1 MDDKL
6 NSKQWAYHKRGR
18 KKINKNVKTCNIT
31 LQLSANYISFNRR
44 SNELN
49 TIQYVGYRT
58 TKNNIKQIP
67 KKTKPIHAVHHNKH
81 YIIECEYAY
90 MRNIYYIYST
100 KSYAHGTK
108 QNNRAKRK
116 IENIIEV
123 KHYMKYIQEKQQ
135 IIHDSYINDVTEI
148 NTKQNDYDKN
158 ITYFEYKKQKKKP
171 ILMKSKIQNE
181 LDQIF
186 WVKRHPQF
194 AEGIETNLSPFK
206 CELLIFGYNKFK
218 HNNLYMPDV
227 ISNLIMH
234 FYYLGGIC
242 NMRYKYA
249 PNGLMQYNKDKI
261 IFTQQHSSSID
272 NILISNK
279 GLEMNKKYVFRVKI
293 INSSRRNDGI
303 GIIKSPELIIDY
315 MNPKNG
321 AWWTETKFARS
332 YREFRGY
339 SEGDLVEIYIQL
351 NSNLPSIFII
361 DKNGKY
367 VETKKFDVD
376 NKSTYYPYIAWS
388 NRFRDEYTDIESFE
402 YRDWLVK
409 QKVSF
414 ELLY

>member
-81 YIIECEYAY
+81 
-90 MRNIYYIYST
+90 ST

-135 IIHDSYINDVTEI
+135 TIHDLYINETNEI
-148 NTKQNDYDKN
+148 NTRWIDYN
-158 ITYFEYKKQKKKP
+158 QSITYSDYKKNKKK
-171 ILMKSKIQNE
+171 LKKKNTWMRSQIQNE
-181 LDQIF
+181 LHAIYRQSIIRPDQGL
-186 WVKRHPQF
+186 
-194 AEGIETNLSPFK
+194 ELNLSPFE
-206 CELLIFGYNKFK
+206 CELLIFGYNKFSN
-218 HNNLYMPDV
+218 NNLYIPDV

-351 NSNLPSIFII
+351 NSNLTSIFII

-388 NRFRDEYTDIESFE
+388 NRFREYTE
-402 YRDWLVK
+402 
-409 QKVSF
+409 
-414 ELLY
+414 

>member
-81 YIIECEYAY
+81 
-90 MRNIYYIYST
+90 ST

-135 IIHDSYINDVTEI
+135 TIHDLYINETNEI
-148 NTKQNDYDKN
+148 NTRWIDYN
-158 ITYFEYKKQKKKP
+158 QSITYSDYKKNKKK
-171 ILMKSKIQNE
+171 LKKKNTWMRSQIQNE
-181 LDQIF
+181 LHAIYRQSIIRPDQGL
-186 WVKRHPQF
+186 
-194 AEGIETNLSPFK
+194 ELNLSPFE
-206 CELLIFGYNKFK
+206 CELLIFGYNKFSN
-218 HNNLYMPDV
+218 NNLYIPDV

-279 GLEMNKKYVFRVKI
+279 GLEMNKEYIFRVKI
-293 INSSRRNDGI
+293 INKGFGSNGM
-303 GIIKSPELIIDY
+303 GIIKDHELLIDY
-315 MNPKNG
+315 MNSEKVDKP
-321 AWWTETKFARS
+321 WWRLTTFFS
-332 YREFRGY
+332 VYHEFTDY
-339 SEGDLVEIYIQL
+339 SDGDLVEIYIQL
-351 NSNLPSIFII
+351 NSDLSSMFII

-367 VETKKFDVD
+367 YQTKVFDVD
-376 NKSTYYPYIAWS
+376 DKSIYYPYVAWTNHDRYS
-388 NRFRDEYTDIESFE
+388 EKLDFA
-402 YRDWLVK
+402 K